1 VSLDQQED
9 IMTIVFAAPLRYL
22 FILGLGLSVA
32 VSHAAEPVA
41 AVPAATVTAADPTPV
56 TNALARPEAPA
67 VPANGA
73 FPENTLA
80 GVYEL
85 ALENDLQLERARAEL
100 RAGQEL
106 RRIALAGLL
115 PQAQAGL
122 ASVEGESEQKTTFVA
137 GAFEQ
142 PYESSIDTST
152 EALDLSLRQPL
163 FDLSAWFTFRRGQAL
178 SEQAETTFAV
188 AQQNLIVR
196 AVGAYTAVLRAA
208 SNVRASRAQEQAFTA
223 QLDQVQQRF
232 DVGMVAITDVHEA
245 RAAHDLA
252 VAQRIGDEGRLG
264 TAREQLGLLTGRQH
278 GDLWELGSAFPVSDP
293 DPVGEDDWVSFA
305 LTNNLDIQAAA
316 FGRDAAQRG
325 ARAAASE
332 HLPRLDLT
340 FGYADSSTDV
350 DQTVKGVGRRPE
362 YPNDQERTTV
372 ALNLTVPIY
381 SGGLVSA
388 NRRQASAQFD
398 AQQAG
403 YDLAVRT
410 VTQETRALHIQVRAD
425 VATRVARAQ
434 AVTSTK
440 SALEAAEVGYE
451 VGTRNVVDVLNAQRE
466 YFSAVRDYANSTVDY
481 VQDLF
486 LLKRLTG
493 TLSPGDIYE
502 LNRWLVEAPPAT
514 LSGLQTVPS
523 AAGG

>member
-1 VSLDQQED
+1 
-9 IMTIVFAAPLRYL
+9 MTDVFAAPLRWL
-22 FILGLGLSVA
+22 ILALGLSVA
-32 VSHAAEPVA
+32 TAHAAETAGESPA
-41 AVPAATVTAADPTPV
+41 ARAAGAIPAAASGSVPAAVANP
-56 TNALARPEAPA
+56 LASPKAPE
-67 VPANGA
+67 VPASGV

-85 ALENDLQLERARAEL
+85 ALDNDLQLERARAEL
-100 RAGQEL
+100 RVGQEI

-115 PQAQAGL
+115 PQAQAGVSRIE
-122 ASVEGESEQKTTFVA
+122 AESEQKTTFVA

-142 PYESSIDTST
+142 PYESKIDTST
-152 EALDLSLRQPL
+152 GALDVSLRQPL
-163 FDLSAWFTFRRGQAL
+163 FDLSAWFSFRRGQAL

-188 AQQNLIVR
+188 AQQNLMVR
-196 AVGAYTAVLRAA
+196 AVTAYTAVLRAA

-245 RAAHDLA
+245 RAAYDLA
-252 VAQRIGDEGRLG
+252 VAQRVGDEGRLG
-264 TAREQLGLLTGRQH
+264 TAREQLSLLTGRPH
-278 GDLWELGSAFPVSDP
+278 GDLWELGGAFPVSDP
-293 DPVGEDDWVSFA
+293 DPVGEDAWVSFA
-305 LTNNLDIQAAA
+305 LANNLDIQAAA
-316 FGRDAAQRG
+316 LGRDAARGG

-381 SGGLVSA
+381 SGGYISA
-388 NRRQASAQFD
+388 NRRQAAAQFD

-425 VATRVARAQ
+425 VATRAARAQ

-466 YFSAVRDYANSTVDY
+466 HFSAVRDYANSTVDY

-486 LLKRLTG
+486 FLKRLTG

-502 LNRWLVEAPPAT
+502 LNRWLVEPPPAS
-514 LSGLQTVPS
+514 LSGAQSAAPS
-523 AAGG
+523 AAN

>member
-1 VSLDQQED
+1 
-9 IMTIVFAAPLRYL
+9 
-22 FILGLGLSVA
+22 
-32 VSHAAEPVA
+32 
-41 AVPAATVTAADPTPV
+41 
-56 TNALARPEAPA
+56 
-67 VPANGA
+67 
-73 FPENTLA
+73 
-80 GVYEL
+80 
-85 ALENDLQLERARAEL
+85 
-100 RAGQEL
+100 
-106 RRIALAGLL
+106 
-115 PQAQAGL
+115 
-122 ASVEGESEQKTTFVA
+122 
-137 GAFEQ
+137 
-142 PYESSIDTST
+142 
-152 EALDLSLRQPL
+152 
-163 FDLSAWFTFRRGQAL
+163 
-178 SEQAETTFAV
+178 
-188 AQQNLIVR
+188 
-196 AVGAYTAVLRAA
+196 
-208 SNVRASRAQEQAFTA
+208 
-223 QLDQVQQRF
+223 
-232 DVGMVAITDVHEA
+232 
-245 RAAHDLA
+245 
-252 VAQRIGDEGRLG
+252 
-264 TAREQLGLLTGRQH
+264 
-278 GDLWELGSAFPVSDP
+278 
-293 DPVGEDDWVSFA
+293 
-305 LTNNLDIQAAA
+305 
-316 FGRDAAQRG
+316 
-325 ARAAASE
+325 
-332 HLPRLDLT
+332 
-340 FGYADSSTDV
+340 
-350 DQTVKGVGRRPE
+350 
-362 YPNDQERTTV
+362 
-372 ALNLTVPIY
+372 VPIY